1 MRNRLIGLAS
11 VFVTLCPYAYAQWRD
26 MSVTDITTDGHGIA
40 SGVYIYRLA
49 AGQFTA
55 VRTMALVK

>member
-1 MRNRLIGLAS
+1 MRTRFIGLAF
-11 VFVTLCPYAYAQWRD
+11 VFVTLCPFALAQLRD
-26 MSVTDITTDGHGIA
+26 MSITDITTDGHGIA

-49 AGQFTA
+49 AGQFAA